1 MVVEGYMDVIALA
14 QQGLRNAVATLGTAT
29 SDEHLKRLF
38 RVVPSVLFC
47 FDGDAA
53 GRKAAWRALEAT
65 LSNLQDGRRARFLFL
80 PEGEDPDSLVRREGT
95 DAFRA
100 RIQQHAQPLADY
112 FFQQL
117 RDEADPRSLE
127 GKAHL
132 ATLAAPLIEKI
143 PGNNLRTLMRQ
154 RLAELTGLQGE
165 ALQQLAAAPQAAP
178 PRLDGRHP
186 VLGVIDVQVREGDRI
201 CLLGPSGV
209 GKTTLL
215 NGIAGLDP
223 QLRPMIGQRAGLRVG
238 YLFQEH
244 RLLPWR
250 TVRQNLALVGASAAD
265 IERLLAEVGL
275 SGAAD
280 SLPDQLSLGMARRAA
295 LARCLAIKPDLLLL
309 DEPFASLDAER
320 AAELRGLI
328 ARLLDQHPAMAMICV
343 THDPRDADDLA
354 NRLWYLSGAPAT
366 LRCDEPPGSP
376 VNLSELSERQRRA

>member
-1 MVVEGYMDVIALA
+1 M
-14 QQGLRNAVATLGTAT
+14 
-29 SDEHLKRLF
+29 
-38 RVVPSVLFC
+38 
-47 FDGDAA
+47 
-53 GRKAAWRALEAT
+53 LE
-65 LSNLQDGRRARFLFL
+65 L
-80 PEGEDPDSLVRREGT
+80 
-95 DAFRA
+95 
-100 RIQQHAQPLADY
+100 
-112 FFQQL
+112 
-117 RDEADPRSLE
+117 
-127 GKAHL
+127 
-132 ATLAAPLIEKI
+132 
-143 PGNNLRTLMRQ
+143 
-154 RLAELTGLQGE
+154 
-165 ALQQLAAAPQAAP
+165 
-178 PRLDGRHP
+178 RLDGRHP
-186 VLGVIDVQVREGDRI
+186 VLGVIDAQVREGDRI

-223 QLRPMIGQRAGLRVG
+223 QLQSMIEQRPGLRVG

-295 LARCLAIKPDLLLL
+295 LARCLAIEPDLLLL

-328 ARLLDQHPAMAMICV
+328 ARLLDRHPGMAMICV

-354 NRLWYLSGAPAT
+354 NRLWYLSGVPAT
-366 LRCDEPPGSP
+366 LRCDEPPGSTAS
-376 VNLSELSERQRRA
+376 LSQLSERQRSA

>member
-1 MVVEGYMDVIALA
+1 M
-14 QQGLRNAVATLGTAT
+14 
-29 SDEHLKRLF
+29 
-38 RVVPSVLFC
+38 
-47 FDGDAA
+47 
-53 GRKAAWRALEAT
+53 LE
-65 LSNLQDGRRARFLFL
+65 L
-80 PEGEDPDSLVRREGT
+80 
-95 DAFRA
+95 
-100 RIQQHAQPLADY
+100 
-112 FFQQL
+112 
-117 RDEADPRSLE
+117 
-127 GKAHL
+127 
-132 ATLAAPLIEKI
+132 
-143 PGNNLRTLMRQ
+143 
-154 RLAELTGLQGE
+154 
-165 ALQQLAAAPQAAP
+165 
-178 PRLDGRHP
+178 RLDGRHP
-186 VLGVIDVQVREGDRI
+186 VLGVIDAQVREGDRI

-223 QLRPMIGQRAGLRVG
+223 QLQPMIEQRAGLRVG

-250 TVRQNLALVGASAAD
+250 TVRQNLALVGADAAE

-328 ARLLDQHPAMAMICV
+328 ARLLDRHPGMAMICV

-366 LRCDEPPGSP
+366 LRCDEPLGSA
-376 VNLSELSERQRRA
+376 VSLSQLSERRA

>member
-1 MVVEGYMDVIALA
+1 M
-14 QQGLRNAVATLGTAT
+14 
-29 SDEHLKRLF
+29 
-38 RVVPSVLFC
+38 
-47 FDGDAA
+47 
-53 GRKAAWRALEAT
+53 LE
-65 LSNLQDGRRARFLFL
+65 L
-80 PEGEDPDSLVRREGT
+80 
-95 DAFRA
+95 
-100 RIQQHAQPLADY
+100 
-112 FFQQL
+112 
-117 RDEADPRSLE
+117 
-127 GKAHL
+127 
-132 ATLAAPLIEKI
+132 
-143 PGNNLRTLMRQ
+143 
-154 RLAELTGLQGE
+154 
-165 ALQQLAAAPQAAP
+165 
-178 PRLDGRHP
+178 RLDGRHP

-223 QLRPMIGQRAGLRVG
+223 QLQPMIELRAGLRVG

-250 TVRQNLALVGASAAD
+250 TVRQNLALVGADAAE

-328 ARLLDQHPAMAMICV
+328 ARLLDRHPDMAMICV

-366 LRCDEPPGSP
+366 LRGDEPLGSA
-376 VNLSELSERQRRA
+376 VSLSQLSERQRRA

>member
-1 MVVEGYMDVIALA
+1 M
-14 QQGLRNAVATLGTAT
+14 
-29 SDEHLKRLF
+29 
-38 RVVPSVLFC
+38 
-47 FDGDAA
+47 
-53 GRKAAWRALEAT
+53 LE
-65 LSNLQDGRRARFLFL
+65 L
-80 PEGEDPDSLVRREGT
+80 
-95 DAFRA
+95 
-100 RIQQHAQPLADY
+100 
-112 FFQQL
+112 
-117 RDEADPRSLE
+117 
-127 GKAHL
+127 
-132 ATLAAPLIEKI
+132 
-143 PGNNLRTLMRQ
+143 
-154 RLAELTGLQGE
+154 
-165 ALQQLAAAPQAAP
+165 
-178 PRLDGRHP
+178 RLDGRHP
-186 VLGVIDVQVREGDRI
+186 VLGVIAAQVREGDRI

-223 QLRPMIGQRAGLRVG
+223 QLRPMIEQRAGLRVG

-295 LARCLAIKPDLLLL
+295 LARCLAINPDLLLL

>member
-1 MVVEGYMDVIALA
+1 M
-14 QQGLRNAVATLGTAT
+14 
-29 SDEHLKRLF
+29 
-38 RVVPSVLFC
+38 
-47 FDGDAA
+47 
-53 GRKAAWRALEAT
+53 LE
-65 LSNLQDGRRARFLFL
+65 L
-80 PEGEDPDSLVRREGT
+80 
-95 DAFRA
+95 
-100 RIQQHAQPLADY
+100 
-112 FFQQL
+112 
-117 RDEADPRSLE
+117 
-127 GKAHL
+127 
-132 ATLAAPLIEKI
+132 
-143 PGNNLRTLMRQ
+143 
-154 RLAELTGLQGE
+154 
-165 ALQQLAAAPQAAP
+165 
-178 PRLDGRHP
+178 RLDGRHP
-186 VLGVIDVQVREGDRI
+186 VLGVIDAQVREGDRI

-354 NRLWYLSGAPAT
+354 NRLWYLSGVPAT
-366 LRCDEPPGSP
+366 LRCDKPPGSP
-376 VNLSELSERQRRA
+376 VDLSELSERQRRA

>member
-1 MVVEGYMDVIALA
+1 M
-14 QQGLRNAVATLGTAT
+14 
-29 SDEHLKRLF
+29 
-38 RVVPSVLFC
+38 
-47 FDGDAA
+47 
-53 GRKAAWRALEAT
+53 LE
-65 LSNLQDGRRARFLFL
+65 L
-80 PEGEDPDSLVRREGT
+80 
-95 DAFRA
+95 
-100 RIQQHAQPLADY
+100 
-112 FFQQL
+112 
-117 RDEADPRSLE
+117 
-127 GKAHL
+127 
-132 ATLAAPLIEKI
+132 
-143 PGNNLRTLMRQ
+143 
-154 RLAELTGLQGE
+154 
-165 ALQQLAAAPQAAP
+165 
-178 PRLDGRHP
+178 RLDGRHP
-186 VLGVIDVQVREGDRI
+186 VLGMIDAQVREGDRI

-223 QLRPMIGQRAGLRVG
+223 QLRPMIEQRAGLRVG

-328 ARLLDQHPAMAMICV
+328 VRLLDQHPAMAMICV

-366 LRCDEPPGSP
+366 LRCDEPPGSAAS
-376 VNLSELSERQRRA
+376 LSQLSERRA

>member
-1 MVVEGYMDVIALA
+1 M
-14 QQGLRNAVATLGTAT
+14 
-29 SDEHLKRLF
+29 
-38 RVVPSVLFC
+38 
-47 FDGDAA
+47 
-53 GRKAAWRALEAT
+53 LE
-65 LSNLQDGRRARFLFL
+65 L
-80 PEGEDPDSLVRREGT
+80 
-95 DAFRA
+95 
-100 RIQQHAQPLADY
+100 
-112 FFQQL
+112 
-117 RDEADPRSLE
+117 
-127 GKAHL
+127 
-132 ATLAAPLIEKI
+132 
-143 PGNNLRTLMRQ
+143 
-154 RLAELTGLQGE
+154 
-165 ALQQLAAAPQAAP
+165 
-178 PRLDGRHP
+178 RLDGRHP
-186 VLGVIDVQVREGDRI
+186 VLGVIDAQVREGDRI

-223 QLRPMIGQRAGLRVG
+223 QLRPMIEQRAGLRVG

-280 SLPDQLSLGMARRAA
+280 SLPDQLSLGMARRVA
-295 LARCLAIKPDLLLL
+295 LARCLAINPDLLLL

-328 ARLLDQHPAMAMICV
+328 ARLLDQHPDMAMICV

-366 LRCDEPPGSP
+366 LRSDEPPGSA
-376 VNLSELSERQRRA
+376 VNLRQLSERQRSA

>member
-1 MVVEGYMDVIALA
+1 M
-14 QQGLRNAVATLGTAT
+14 
-29 SDEHLKRLF
+29 
-38 RVVPSVLFC
+38 
-47 FDGDAA
+47 
-53 GRKAAWRALEAT
+53 LE
-65 LSNLQDGRRARFLFL
+65 L
-80 PEGEDPDSLVRREGT
+80 
-95 DAFRA
+95 
-100 RIQQHAQPLADY
+100 
-112 FFQQL
+112 
-117 RDEADPRSLE
+117 
-127 GKAHL
+127 
-132 ATLAAPLIEKI
+132 
-143 PGNNLRTLMRQ
+143 
-154 RLAELTGLQGE
+154 
-165 ALQQLAAAPQAAP
+165 
-178 PRLDGRHP
+178 RLDGRHP
-186 VLGVIDVQVREGDRI
+186 VLGMIDAQVREGDRI

-250 TVRQNLALVGASAAD
+250 TVRQNLALVGAGAAD

-354 NRLWYLSGAPAT
+354 NRLWYLGGAPAT
-366 LRCDEPPGSP
+366 LRCDEPPGSA
-376 VNLSELSERQRRA
+376 VNLSQLSERQRRA

>member
-1 MVVEGYMDVIALA
+1 M
-14 QQGLRNAVATLGTAT
+14 
-29 SDEHLKRLF
+29 
-38 RVVPSVLFC
+38 
-47 FDGDAA
+47 
-53 GRKAAWRALEAT
+53 LE
-65 LSNLQDGRRARFLFL
+65 L
-80 PEGEDPDSLVRREGT
+80 
-95 DAFRA
+95 
-100 RIQQHAQPLADY
+100 
-112 FFQQL
+112 
-117 RDEADPRSLE
+117 
-127 GKAHL
+127 
-132 ATLAAPLIEKI
+132 
-143 PGNNLRTLMRQ
+143 
-154 RLAELTGLQGE
+154 
-165 ALQQLAAAPQAAP
+165 
-178 PRLDGRHP
+178 RLDGRHP

-223 QLRPMIGQRAGLRVG
+223 QLQPMIELRAGLRVG

-250 TVRQNLALVGASAAD
+250 TVRQNLALVGADAAE

-295 LARCLAIKPDLLLL
+295 LARCLAIEPDLLLL

-328 ARLLDQHPAMAMICV
+328 ARLLDRHPDMAMICV

-366 LRCDEPPGSP
+366 LRGDEPLGSA
-376 VNLSELSERQRRA
+376 VSLSQLSERQRRA

>member
-1 MVVEGYMDVIALA
+1 M
-14 QQGLRNAVATLGTAT
+14 
-29 SDEHLKRLF
+29 
-38 RVVPSVLFC
+38 
-47 FDGDAA
+47 
-53 GRKAAWRALEAT
+53 LE
-65 LSNLQDGRRARFLFL
+65 L
-80 PEGEDPDSLVRREGT
+80 
-95 DAFRA
+95 
-100 RIQQHAQPLADY
+100 
-112 FFQQL
+112 
-117 RDEADPRSLE
+117 
-127 GKAHL
+127 
-132 ATLAAPLIEKI
+132 
-143 PGNNLRTLMRQ
+143 
-154 RLAELTGLQGE
+154 
-165 ALQQLAAAPQAAP
+165 
-178 PRLDGRHP
+178 RLDGRHP
-186 VLGVIDVQVREGDRI
+186 VLGVIDAQVREGDRI

-223 QLRPMIGQRAGLRVG
+223 QLRPMIEHRAGLRVG

-295 LARCLAIKPDLLLL
+295 LARCLAIEPDLLLL

-328 ARLLDQHPAMAMICV
+328 ARLLDRHPGMAMICV

-354 NRLWYLSGAPAT
+354 NRLWYLSGVPAT
-366 LRCDEPPGSP
+366 LRCDEPLGSAAS
-376 VNLSELSERQRRA
+376 LSQLSERRA

>member
-1 MVVEGYMDVIALA
+1 M
-14 QQGLRNAVATLGTAT
+14 
-29 SDEHLKRLF
+29 
-38 RVVPSVLFC
+38 
-47 FDGDAA
+47 
-53 GRKAAWRALEAT
+53 LE
-65 LSNLQDGRRARFLFL
+65 L
-80 PEGEDPDSLVRREGT
+80 
-95 DAFRA
+95 
-100 RIQQHAQPLADY
+100 
-112 FFQQL
+112 
-117 RDEADPRSLE
+117 
-127 GKAHL
+127 
-132 ATLAAPLIEKI
+132 
-143 PGNNLRTLMRQ
+143 
-154 RLAELTGLQGE
+154 
-165 ALQQLAAAPQAAP
+165 
-178 PRLDGRHP
+178 RLDGRHP
-186 VLGVIDVQVREGDRI
+186 VLGVIDAQVREGDRI

-223 QLRPMIGQRAGLRVG
+223 PLRPMIEQRTGLRVG

-250 TVRQNLALVGASAAD
+250 TVRQNLALVGADAAD

-295 LARCLAIKPDLLLL
+295 LARCLAINPDLLLL

-328 ARLLDQHPAMAMICV
+328 ARLLDQHPDMAMICV

-366 LRCDEPPGSP
+366 LRSDEPPGSA
-376 VNLSELSERQRRA
+376 VNLSQLSERQRSA

>member
-1 MVVEGYMDVIALA
+1 M
-14 QQGLRNAVATLGTAT
+14 
-29 SDEHLKRLF
+29 
-38 RVVPSVLFC
+38 
-47 FDGDAA
+47 
-53 GRKAAWRALEAT
+53 LE
-65 LSNLQDGRRARFLFL
+65 L
-80 PEGEDPDSLVRREGT
+80 
-95 DAFRA
+95 
-100 RIQQHAQPLADY
+100 
-112 FFQQL
+112 
-117 RDEADPRSLE
+117 
-127 GKAHL
+127 
-132 ATLAAPLIEKI
+132 
-143 PGNNLRTLMRQ
+143 
-154 RLAELTGLQGE
+154 
-165 ALQQLAAAPQAAP
+165 
-178 PRLDGRHP
+178 RLDGRHP
-186 VLGVIDVQVREGDRI
+186 VLGVIDAQVREGDRI

-223 QLRPMIGQRAGLRVG
+223 QLQSMIEQRPGLRVG

-250 TVRQNLALVGASAAD
+250 TVRQNLALVGADAAD

-295 LARCLAIKPDLLLL
+295 LARCLAINPDLLLL

-328 ARLLDQHPAMAMICV
+328 ARLLDQHPDMAMICV

-366 LRCDEPPGSP
+366 LRCDEPPGSA
-376 VNLSELSERQRRA
+376 VNLSQLSERQRSA

>member
-1 MVVEGYMDVIALA
+1 M
-14 QQGLRNAVATLGTAT
+14 
-29 SDEHLKRLF
+29 
-38 RVVPSVLFC
+38 
-47 FDGDAA
+47 
-53 GRKAAWRALEAT
+53 LE
-65 LSNLQDGRRARFLFL
+65 L
-80 PEGEDPDSLVRREGT
+80 
-95 DAFRA
+95 
-100 RIQQHAQPLADY
+100 
-112 FFQQL
+112 
-117 RDEADPRSLE
+117 
-127 GKAHL
+127 
-132 ATLAAPLIEKI
+132 
-143 PGNNLRTLMRQ
+143 
-154 RLAELTGLQGE
+154 
-165 ALQQLAAAPQAAP
+165 
-178 PRLDGRHP
+178 RLDGRHP
-186 VLGVIDVQVREGDRI
+186 VLGVIDAQVREGDRI

-215 NGIAGLDP
+215 NGIARLDP

-328 ARLLDQHPAMAMICV
+328 ARLLDRHPDMAMICV

-354 NRLWYLSGAPAT
+354 NRLWYLSGVPAK
-366 LRCDEPPGSP
+366 LRCDKPPGSP
-376 VNLSELSERQRRA
+376 VDLSELSERQRRA

>member
-1 MVVEGYMDVIALA
+1 M
-14 QQGLRNAVATLGTAT
+14 
-29 SDEHLKRLF
+29 
-38 RVVPSVLFC
+38 
-47 FDGDAA
+47 
-53 GRKAAWRALEAT
+53 LE
-65 LSNLQDGRRARFLFL
+65 L
-80 PEGEDPDSLVRREGT
+80 
-95 DAFRA
+95 
-100 RIQQHAQPLADY
+100 
-112 FFQQL
+112 
-117 RDEADPRSLE
+117 
-127 GKAHL
+127 
-132 ATLAAPLIEKI
+132 
-143 PGNNLRTLMRQ
+143 
-154 RLAELTGLQGE
+154 
-165 ALQQLAAAPQAAP
+165 
-178 PRLDGRHP
+178 RLDGRHP
-186 VLGVIDVQVREGDRI
+186 VLGVIDAQVREGDRI

-223 QLRPMIGQRAGLRVG
+223 QLQPMIELRAGLRVG

-250 TVRQNLALVGASAAD
+250 TVRQNLALVGADAAE

-328 ARLLDQHPAMAMICV
+328 ARLLDRHPGMAMICV

-366 LRCDEPPGSP
+366 LRGDEPLGSA
-376 VNLSELSERQRRA
+376 VSLSQLSERRA